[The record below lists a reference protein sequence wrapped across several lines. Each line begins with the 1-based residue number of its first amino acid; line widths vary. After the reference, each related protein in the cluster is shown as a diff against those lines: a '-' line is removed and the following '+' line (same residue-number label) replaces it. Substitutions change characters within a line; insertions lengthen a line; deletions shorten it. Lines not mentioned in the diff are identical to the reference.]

1 MIGTPREAGISVWYR
16 TSMLKPEIKVLPD
29 PAAVAAEAAERFVR
43 AAHEALAL
51 SDPFTLPPSGGSPP
65 KAIHQLLAAEPLR
78 SDIDCTSVQLFF
90 GDERC
95 VPPDHPESNFRMARE
110 TL

>member
-1 MIGTPREAGISVWYR
+1 MKMAVWYR

-43 AAHEALAL
+43 AAEEAIAL
-51 SDPFTLPPSGGSPP
+51 SDRFTVALSGGSTP
-65 KAIHQLLAAEPLR
+65 KAMHQLLAAEPLR
-78 SDIDCTSVQLFF
+78 SGIDWAKVHVFF

-95 VPPDHPESNFRMARE
+95 VPPDHPERTTAWR
-110 TL
+110 TRRC